1 RRHRSQLNL
10 ARNPALTTTEP
21 SRDGHLR
28 AGLPVV
34 LLGSASGAIYGVLT
48 LVAGIGSIA
57 WLALLIVISRR
68 YPVRALS
75 MTAIGFVVGF
85 AIALFGVVVATN
97 LSCTPPSCYGP
108 PLSEDLTWAAADL
121 VIAAAFFGVARLGL
135 FLAMRR
141 A

>member
-1 RRHRSQLNL
+1 M
-10 ARNPALTTTEP
+10 
-21 SRDGHLR
+21 
-28 AGLPVV
+28 
-34 LLGSASGAIYGVLT
+34 YGVLT

-75 MTAIGFVVGF
+75 MTVIGFAVGF

-97 LSCTPPSCYGP
+97 LSCSPPSCFGP
-108 PLSEDLTWAAADL
+108 TLGEDLIWAAADL
-121 VIAAAFFGVARLGL
+121 VIAAAFFGVARLGM
-135 FLAMRR
+135 FVFASARR